1 MCNPLT
7 RAPHRTASPQTERE
21 VELSLLIPP
30 GTKGRELKPRLL
42 DADLRAGEKA
52 QTLRV
57 ERTAAAG
64 GGGGAATTVLF
75 EAKLAYPVEEPKEGD
90 DLRDEI
96 SWEVSDYEAGVG
108 GRRLLRLTFVKK
120 EVRIW
125 DASQTRRARLAPPIR
140 SLTSRSSSPAAGT
153 RRHRVVD
160 ARPRR

>member
-1 MCNPLT
+1 M
-7 RAPHRTASPQTERE
+7 
-21 VELSLLIPP
+21 
-30 GTKGRELKPRLL
+30 L

-64 GGGGAATTVLF
+64 GGGGGAATTTVLF

-96 SWEVSDYEAGVG
+96 NWEVSDYEPGVG

-120 EVRIW
+120 EVRRW
-125 DASQTRRARLAPPIR
+125 DASRTRRARLAPPIR
-140 SLTSRSSSPAAGT
+140 SLTPLLL
-153 RRHRVVD
+153 
-160 ARPRR
+160 

>member
-7 RAPHRTASPQTERE
+7 RAPHRTASRQTERE

-30 GTKGRELKPRLL
+30 GTKRRDLKPRLI

-64 GGGGAATTVLF
+64 GGGGGGGAATTTTVLF

-96 SWEVSDYEAGVG
+96 HWEVCDYEPGAG

-120 EVRIW
+120 EVRRW
-125 DASQTRRARLAPPIR
+125 DASRTRRARLAPPIR
-140 SLTSRSSSPAAGT
+140 SLTPLLL
-153 RRHRVVD
+153 
-160 ARPRR
+160 

>member
-1 MCNPLT
+1 M
-7 RAPHRTASPQTERE
+7 
-21 VELSLLIPP
+21 
-30 GTKGRELKPRLL
+30 L

-64 GGGGAATTVLF
+64 GGGAATSVLF

-96 SWEVSDYEAGVG
+96 NWEVSDYEAGVG

-120 EVRIW
+120 EVRIR
-125 DASQTRRARLAPPIR
+125 DASRTRRERVSRRR
-140 SLTSRSSSPAAGT
+140 SDLSPRSSS
-153 RRHRVVD
+153 
-160 ARPRR
+160 RP

>member
-1 MCNPLT
+1 MS
-7 RAPHRTASPQTERE
+7 RQTERE
-21 VELSLLIPP
+21 VELSLLIPA

-57 ERTAAAG
+57 ERTAAGGG
-64 GGGGAATTVLF
+64 GGGGAATTTVLF

-96 SWEVSDYEAGVG
+96 NWEVSDYEPGGG

-120 EVRIW
+120 EVRRW
-125 DASQTRRARLAPPIR
+125 DASRTRRARVSCRRPDLSPPAPP
-140 SLTSRSSSPAAGT
+140 PAAAGT

-160 ARPRR
+160 ARTRR

>member
-1 MCNPLT
+1 MQSSDASS
-7 RAPHRTASPQTERE
+7 APPASPQTERE

-64 GGGGAATTVLF
+64 GGGAATTTTVLF

-96 SWEVSDYEAGVG
+96 NWEVSDYEAGVG

-120 EVRIW
+120 EVRIN
-125 DASQTRRARLAPPIR
+125 
-140 SLTSRSSSPAAGT
+140 GT
-153 RRHRVVD
+153 RLGRAASASRAAD
-160 ARPRR
+160 SICLTPLLLRP

>member
-1 MCNPLT
+1 MAAGARNSARNSAQFSCASVQSSDASS
-7 RAPHRTASPQTERE
+7 APPASPQTERE

-57 ERTAAAG
+57 ERTTAAG

-96 SWEVSDYEAGVG
+96 NWEVSDYEAGVG

-120 EVRIW
+120 EVRRW
-125 DASQTRRARLAPPIR
+125 DASRTRRARLAPPIR
-140 SLTSRSSSPAAGT
+140 SLTPLLL
-153 RRHRVVD
+153 
-160 ARPRR
+160 